1 MSKAIL
7 ALVLVLLVTGCT
19 TPARPPSGMLDTR
32 EGLASYYGPGS
43 EGRTTASGV
52 PLDMNAMVA
61 AHPTYPFGTIVRVT
75 NLTNGRSVDVRIID
89 RGPAQGPQA
98 AGILID
104 LSYGAAQTLDFI
116 REGQARV
123 RLDVL
128 QWGN

>member
-1 MSKAIL
+1 MSKAIP
-7 ALVLVLLVTGCT
+7 ALVLVLIVTGCT
-19 TPARPPSGMLDTR
+19 APAPPPSGMLDTR

-43 EGRTTASGV
+43 DGRTTASGV

-89 RGPAQGPQA
+89 RGPAQGPQT
-98 AGILID
+98 AGVLID

-116 REGQARV
+116 REGQTRV
-123 RLDVL
+123 RLEVL

>member
-1 MSKAIL
+1 MSKAIP
-7 ALVLVLLVTGCT
+7 AIVLVSIVTGCT
-19 TPARPPSGMLDTR
+19 APARPPSGMLDTR
-32 EGLASYYGPGS
+32 EGLASYYGPGAD
-43 EGRTTASGV
+43 GRTTASGV

-116 REGQARV
+116 RDGQTRV